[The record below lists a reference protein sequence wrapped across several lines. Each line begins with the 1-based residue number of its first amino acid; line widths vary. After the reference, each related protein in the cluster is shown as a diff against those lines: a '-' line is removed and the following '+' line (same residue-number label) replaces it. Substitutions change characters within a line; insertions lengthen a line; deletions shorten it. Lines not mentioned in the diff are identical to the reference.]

1 MLTMSSA
8 ELVKSA
14 RRRCGLSQRRLAVRA
29 GTSQAFISRIE
40 QGDVSPTIDTL
51 RRLLLVMGDDLVIA
65 SRRAESDRDH
75 DGPAS
80 DEHRGLSMD
89 ERLERGLAFSAF
101 ASELHGQ
108 ARGS

>member
-1 MLTMSSA
+1 MPTMSSA

-14 RRRCGLSQRRLAVRA
+14 RRRYGLSQRRLAVRA

-40 QGDVSPTIDTL
+40 QGDVSPTIRTL
-51 RRLLLVMGDDLVIA
+51 RRILLVMGEDLVIA
-65 SRRAESDRDH
+65 SRRLQSDGDH
-75 DGPAS
+75 DGPAA

-101 ASELHGQ
+101 AAELHGQ
-108 ARGS
+108 ALGS

>member
-14 RRRCGLSQRRLAVRA
+14 RRRQGLSQRRLAVRA

-40 QGDVSPTIDTL
+40 QGEVSPTIRTL
-51 RRLLLVMGDDLVIA
+51 RRILLVMGEDLVIA
-65 SRRAESDRDH
+65 SRRLQSDRDD

-80 DEHRGLSMD
+80 AEHQGLSMD
-89 ERLERGLAFSAF
+89 ERLERGLALSAF
-101 ASELHGQ
+101 AAELHGQ

>member
-40 QGDVSPTIDTL
+40 SGEVSPTIETL
-51 RRLLLVMGDDLVIA
+51 RRLLLVIGEDLSLI
-65 SRRAESDRDH
+65 H
-75 DGPAS
+75 I
-80 DEHRGLSMD
+80 
-89 ERLERGLAFSAF
+89 
-101 ASELHGQ
+101 
-108 ARGS
+108 

>member
-1 MLTMSSA
+1 MSSA

-29 GTSQAFISRIE
+29 GSSQAFISRIE
-40 QGDVSPTIDTL
+40 SGEVSPTIETL
-51 RRLLLVMGDDLVIA
+51 RRLLLVMGEDLVIA
-65 SRRAESDRDH
+65 SRSHASDRDH
-75 DGPAS
+75 NGPAS
-80 DEHRGLSMD
+80 DEHRRLSMD

-101 ASELHGQ
+101 AAELHGQ